1 MVNGAESLTEAAD
14 VLLSMMIDAEAMS
27 EAVAKRI
34 EELKQRKA
42 DYEAT
47 VEQCRQK
54 LKELVILNREQTGE
68 VNLKTTVGDV
78 ISLKATPQAVIFTNE
93 QELPVDYVV
102 IKKTPDKRKIAE
114 SLKAG
119 IAVPGAM
126 LSNGGETVNI
136 RRS

>member
-1 MVNGAESLTEAAD
+1 MSNDAENLTEAAD

-27 EAVAKRI
+27 EAVAKRL
-34 EELKQRKA
+34 EELKHRKA

-54 LKELVILNREQTGE
+54 LKELVIINREQTGE

-78 ISLKATPQAVIFTNE
+78 VSLKAKPQSVIITHE
-93 QELPVDYVV
+93 SLLAERYV
-102 IKKTPDKRKIAE
+102 KKTLTPNKEEIAKD
-114 SLKAG
+114 LKAG